1 MPDLVDDYHAHFN
14 HFINELD
21 KHLELAAD
29 HELVDKVE
37 ALLQPV
43 LNSVDDF
50 ENMADNPLVAQISCV
65 IPAPLALVLYQRD
78 PQFIA
83 DWYTWREQTANG

>member
-1 MPDLVDDYHAHFN
+1 MTNLDQDYLDHFN
-14 HFINELD
+14 HFIGELD
-21 KHLELAAD
+21 KHLD
-29 HELVDKVE
+29 H
-37 ALLQPV
+37 PV
-43 LNSVDDF
+43 LKNVDDF
-50 ENMADNPLVAQISCV
+50 EDMADDRNINEMSCV